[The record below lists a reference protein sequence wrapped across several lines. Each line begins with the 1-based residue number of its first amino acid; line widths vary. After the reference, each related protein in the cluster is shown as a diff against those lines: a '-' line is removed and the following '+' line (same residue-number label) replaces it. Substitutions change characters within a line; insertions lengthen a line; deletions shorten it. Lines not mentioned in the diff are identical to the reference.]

1 MLVGGHVSTS
11 GGLVKAHG
19 RAVEIGGDAMQIF
32 NQSPRMW
39 RPTAW
44 KDDDIAE
51 FRALMS
57 AGPIRSVVIHA
68 VYLINLAA
76 PEEDVRSKS
85 LESMKHAVRVGEA
98 IGADGVVVHPGSAKK
113 DPVPEALDR
122 IVEALQEVLAECSGC
137 RILLEDTAGAGGTIG
152 RSFEELATLIDGV
165 GGGDRVAV
173 CLDCCHLLASGY
185 DIRTIDKLSA
195 VMDEFSD
202 VVGLDRLACVHVN
215 DSQMPLGSNR
225 DRHALLPKG
234 ELGREGLAAFLSE
247 PRFDGLPALLEGG
260 EGQGADAEQIAI
272 ARELREEG
280 LAARGGARAPRG
292 KKAVAKKRSGA
303 KTSITKKSTP
313 AKKKPAAAK
322 KKTPSTKKPATA
334 KKEPPRANKSARTAK
349 PTVKKSAAAKRGR
362 R

>member
-1 MLVGGHVSTS
+1 MLVGGHVSTA
-11 GGLVKAHG
+11 GGLVAAHG

-51 FRALMS
+51 FRSLMKD
-57 AGPIRSVVIHA
+57 GPIRSVVIHA

-85 LESMKHAVRVGEA
+85 LESMKHAVRVGAA
-98 IGADGVVVHPGSAKK
+98 IGADGVVFHPGSAKK
-113 DPVPEALDR
+113 DPVPDALARVVD
-122 IVEALQEVLAECSGC
+122 ALGEVLTETSGC
-137 RILLEDTAGAGGTIG
+137 RVLLEDTAGAGGTIG
-152 RSFEELATLIDGV
+152 RSFEELAALIDGV
-165 GGGDRVAV
+165 PKRQRKRLGV
-173 CLDCCHLLASGY
+173 CLDCCHMLASGY

-195 VMDEFSD
+195 VMDEFED

-225 DRHALLPKG
+225 DRHALLPRG

-247 PRFDGLPALLEGG
+247 LRFEGLPALLEGG
-260 EGQGADAEQIAI
+260 EGQGADAAQIAI

-280 LAARGGARAPRG
+280 LKARGGRR
-292 KKAVAKKRSGA
+292 KRKAA
-303 KTSITKKSTP
+303 KTGST
-313 AKKKPAAAK
+313 
-322 KKTPSTKKPATA
+322 
-334 KKEPPRANKSARTAK
+334 
-349 PTVKKSAAAKRGR
+349 RGR

>member
-19 RAVEIGGDAMQIF
+19 RAVEIGGEAMQIF

-39 RPTAW
+39 RPTSW
-44 KDDDIAE
+44 KADDIAE
-51 FRALMS
+51 FRSLM
-57 AGPIRSVVIHA
+57 ADGPIRSVVIHA

-85 LESMKHAVRVGEA
+85 LESMTHAVRVGDA

-113 DPVPEALDR
+113 DPLPEAMER
-122 IVEALQEVLAECSGC
+122 IVEALRQVLEETSGC
-137 RILLEDTAGAGGTIG
+137 RVLLEDTAGAGGTIG
-152 RSFEELATLIDGV
+152 RSFEELASLIDGV
-165 GGGDRVAV
+165 GHKDRVGV

-185 DIRTIDKLSA
+185 DIRTIDKLSS
-195 VMDEFSD
+195 VMDEFEK

-247 PRFDGLPALLEGG
+247 PRFEGMPALLEGG
-260 EGQGADAEQIAI
+260 EGQGADLQQVTLAK
-272 ARELREEG
+272 ELRAEG
-280 LAARGGARAPRG
+280 LEARRGG
-292 KKAVAKKRSGA
+292 GA
-303 KTSITKKSTP
+303 KRKAP
-313 AKKKPAAAK
+313 AKRKGAAK
-322 KKTPSTKKPATA
+322 PKGP
-334 KKEPPRANKSARTAK
+334 AK
-349 PTVKKSAAAKRGR
+349 PKGAAKRGR

>member
-11 GGLVKAHG
+11 GGLVAAHG
-19 RAVEIGGDAMQIF
+19 RAVEFGCEAMQIF

-39 RPTAW
+39 RPTNW
-44 KDDDIAE
+44 KDDDVAE
-51 FRALMS
+51 FRSLME

-85 LESMKHAVRVGEA
+85 LESMLHAVRVGEA
-98 IGADGVVVHPGSAKK
+98 IGADGVVIHPGSAKK
-113 DPVPEALDR
+113 DPLPEAMDR
-122 IVEALQEVLAECSGC
+122 IVEALRHVLDETSGC
-137 RILLEDTAGAGGTIG
+137 RVLLEDTAGAGGTIG

-165 GGGDRVAV
+165 GHKDRVGV

-195 VMDEFSD
+195 VMDEFED
-202 VVGLDRLACVHVN
+202 VVGLERLACVHVN

-247 PRFDGLPALLEGG
+247 PRFEGLPALLEGG
-260 EGQGADAEQIAI
+260 EGQGTDLQQVTLAK
-272 ARELREEG
+272 ELRADG
-280 LAARGGARAPRG
+280 LARR
-292 KKAVAKKRSGA
+292 KRSR
-303 KTSITKKSTP
+303 
-313 AKKKPAAAK
+313 AAK
-322 KKTPSTKKPATA
+322 KGAAT
-334 KKEPPRANKSARTAK
+334 
-349 PTVKKSAAAKRGR
+349 R
-362 R
+362 RRK

>member
-19 RAVEIGGDAMQIF
+19 RAVEIGGEAMQIF

-39 RPTAW
+39 RPTNW
-44 KDDDIAE
+44 KDDDVAE
-51 FRALMS
+51 FRSLME

-85 LESMKHAVRVGEA
+85 LESMLHAVRVGEA
-98 IGADGVVVHPGSAKK
+98 IGADGVVIHPGSAKK
-113 DPVPEALDR
+113 DPLPEAMDR
-122 IVEALQEVLAECSGC
+122 IVEALRHVLDETSGC
-137 RILLEDTAGAGGTIG
+137 RVLLEDTAGAGGTIG

-165 GGGDRVAV
+165 GHKDRVGV

-195 VMDEFSD
+195 VMDGFED
-202 VVGLDRLACVHVN
+202 VVGLERLACVHVN

-247 PRFDGLPALLEGG
+247 PRFEGLPALLEGG
-260 EGQGADAEQIAI
+260 EGQGTDLQQVTLAK
-272 ARELREEG
+272 ELRADG
-280 LAARGGARAPRG
+280 LARR
-292 KKAVAKKRSGA
+292 KRSR
-303 KTSITKKSTP
+303 
-313 AKKKPAAAK
+313 AAK
-322 KKTPSTKKPATA
+322 KGAAT
-334 KKEPPRANKSARTAK
+334 
-349 PTVKKSAAAKRGR
+349 R
-362 R
+362 RRK